1 MKNMEILRIKTK
13 KGQAAITD
21 ALFFLLIIVALSVLM
36 FKYSS
41 TYGDRIDKASYDLY
55 YKEYTNSVLKTIF
68 YTSTPLDFDLNL
80 YSSLQNDYLMTQVKQ
95 DYYAHGKI
103 GIGDINNL
111 VKGDYL
117 DLSKYNL
124 FYTLKATM
132 KPLESHDYLFY
143 LYDSEDYNFVYFSI
157 KNTNFTGT
165 PQTAGNYGARGIMDY
180 NLTADPYN
188 YYLCDPDSYD
198 DVRAIVSKSSK
209 IFSSSIPLT
218 FTYNFSTTNNIGY
231 DEDRIIATFA
241 MWPATVDI
249 NSTMLKD
256 QLHCNEITESEIP

>member
-21 ALFFLLIIVALSVLM
+21 ALFFLLIIVTLSILM

-41 TYGDRIDKASYDLY
+41 TYGDRIDKASSDLY

-68 YTSTPLDFDLNL
+68 YTSAPLDFDLNL

-95 DYYAHGKI
+95 DYFAHGKI
-103 GIGDINNL
+103 GLGDINNL
-111 VKGDYL
+111 VTDDYL

-124 FYTLKATM
+124 FYTLKAIM

-165 PQTAGNYGARGIMDY
+165 LQDIGNYGARGIMDY
-180 NLTADPYN
+180 NLTADPYS
-188 YYLCDPDSYD
+188 YYLCDPDSYE
-198 DVRAIVSKSSK
+198 DVREIISKSSK

-218 FTYNFSTTNNIGY
+218 FTYNYIEGGTEGY
-231 DEDRIIATFA
+231 KDDTIISTFA

-249 NSTMLKD
+249 NSTMLID
-256 QLHCNEITESEIP
+256 QLHCNLIN